1 MSAPQFVLATSDD
14 AHEIAALSR
23 GLIEVGLR
31 GWAWNPER
39 VAKAIRT
46 RDTDVLVARVDD
58 HLVGFAIMEFGDTNA
73 HISLLAVHPTYQ
85 RQGVGRGMIEWLE
98 EAALAA
104 GIETIELELRVN
116 NYGARGFYHALGFRE
131 TLWIRGYYRG
141 LESAVKMSRII
152 RRTIPTALQ
161 DIPPLL

>member
-1 MSAPQFVLATSDD
+1 MSVPQFALAIPTD

-31 GWAWNPER
+31 GWAWHPER

-46 RDTDVLVARVDD
+46 RDTDVLVAQLDGR
-58 HLVGFAIMEFGDTNA
+58 LAGFAIMEFGDTSA
-73 HISLLAVHPTYQ
+73 HVSLLAVHPAHQ
-85 RQGVGRGMIEWLE
+85 RQGVGREMMEWLE

-116 NYGARGFYHALGFRE
+116 NYGARSFYHALGFRE

-141 LESAVKMSRII
+141 LESAVKMSRDI
-152 RRTIPTALQ
+152 RRTIP
-161 DIPPLL
+161 DHII